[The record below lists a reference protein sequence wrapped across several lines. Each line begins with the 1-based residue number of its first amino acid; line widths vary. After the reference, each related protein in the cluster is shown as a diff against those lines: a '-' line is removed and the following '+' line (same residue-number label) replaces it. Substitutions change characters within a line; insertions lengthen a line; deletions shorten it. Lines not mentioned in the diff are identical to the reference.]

1 MLGIWGSF
9 FEKGEEGGLRGE
21 DLEGC
26 LAKVDLRK
34 EEREAGPK
42 KEGMGKDGSQHE
54 IHHEL
59 DKMRIN
65 NRYDLFLKM
74 NYGRGHAGKA
84 RRSPPSRLFQGQI
97 R

>member
-9 FEKGEEGGLRGE
+9 FEKGEDLRGE
-21 DLEGC
+21 
-26 LAKVDLRK
+26 DLRK
-34 EEREAGPK
+34 EEREAGPRK
-42 KEGMGKDGSQHE
+42 KGMGKDGSQHE

-74 NYGRGHAGKA
+74 NYGRGHASKA